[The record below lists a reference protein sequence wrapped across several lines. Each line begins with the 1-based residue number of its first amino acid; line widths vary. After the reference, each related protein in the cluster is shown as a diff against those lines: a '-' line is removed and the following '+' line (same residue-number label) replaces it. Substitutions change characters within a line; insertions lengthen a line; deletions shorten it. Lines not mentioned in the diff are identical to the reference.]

1 MTVYHASAY
10 RYDYKQQSKFHKLD
24 NHEIKIMLDY
34 TISSGNIFQDLG
46 FANAEEKLAKV
57 KLASVITDILE
68 QQQITPQQAAQIL
81 GLELEQINNLTN
93 GILKDFTKDFTIE
106 NLLSYLIKL
115 GQNVEIM
122 VTNQQPDKSQPKIN
136 VVYQKIA

>member
-1 MTVYHASAY
+1 
-10 RYDYKQQSKFHKLD
+10 
-24 NHEIKIMLDY
+24 MLDY

-57 KLASVITDILE
+57 KLASVIADILE

-93 GILKDFTKDFTIE
+93 GILKDFTIE

-122 VTNQQPDKSQPKIN
+122 VTNQQPDKSQHKIN

>member
-1 MTVYHASAY
+1 
-10 RYDYKQQSKFHKLD
+10 
-24 NHEIKIMLDY
+24 MLDY
-34 TISSGNIFQDLG
+34 TTSSGNIFQDLG
-46 FANAEEKLAKV
+46 FDN
-57 KLASVITDILE
+57 LE
-68 QQQITPQQAAQIL
+68 QQQITLQQAAQIL

-93 GILKDFTKDFTIE
+93 GILKDFTIE

>member
-1 MTVYHASAY
+1 
-10 RYDYKQQSKFHKLD
+10 
-24 NHEIKIMLDY
+24 MLDY

-57 KLASVITDILE
+57 KLASVIADILE

-93 GILKDFTKDFTIE
+93 GILKEFTIE

-115 GQNVEIM
+115 DQNVEIM

-136 VVYQKIA
+136 VIYQKIA

>member
-1 MTVYHASAY
+1 
-10 RYDYKQQSKFHKLD
+10 
-24 NHEIKIMLDY
+24 MLDY
-34 TISSGNIFQDLG
+34 TISSGNIFQDLE

-57 KLASVITDILE
+57 KLVSVIADVLE

-93 GILKDFTKDFTIE
+93 GILKDFTIE

-122 VTNQQPDKSQPKIN
+122 VTNQQQDKSQPKIN
-136 VVYQKIA
+136 VVY

>member
-1 MTVYHASAY
+1 
-10 RYDYKQQSKFHKLD
+10 
-24 NHEIKIMLDY
+24 MLDY

-93 GILKDFTKDFTIE
+93 GILKEFTIE

-115 GQNVEIM
+115 GQKVEIM
-122 VTNQQPDKSQPKIN
+122 VRTQQQDISQPKIN

>member
-1 MTVYHASAY
+1 
-10 RYDYKQQSKFHKLD
+10 
-24 NHEIKIMLDY
+24 MLDY
-34 TISSGNIFQDLG
+34 TTSSGNIFQDLG

-57 KLASVITDILE
+57 KLASVIADILE

-93 GILKDFTKDFTIE
+93 GILKDFTIE

>member
-1 MTVYHASAY
+1 
-10 RYDYKQQSKFHKLD
+10 
-24 NHEIKIMLDY
+24 MLDY

-57 KLASVITDILE
+57 KLASVIADILE

-93 GILKDFTKDFTIE
+93 GILKEFTIE
-106 NLLSYLIKL
+106 TLLSYILIKTIFNL
-115 GQNVEIM
+115 QYLIYQNGL
-122 VTNQQPDKSQPKIN
+122 
-136 VVYQKIA
+136 

>member
-1 MTVYHASAY
+1 
-10 RYDYKQQSKFHKLD
+10 
-24 NHEIKIMLDY
+24 MLDY

-93 GILKDFTKDFTIE
+93 GILKDFTIE

>member
-1 MTVYHASAY
+1 
-10 RYDYKQQSKFHKLD
+10 
-24 NHEIKIMLDY
+24 MLDY
-34 TISSGNIFQDLG
+34 TTSSGNIFQDLG
-46 FANAEEKLAKV
+46 FDNAEEKLAKV
-57 KLASVITDILE
+57 KLASVIADILE
-68 QQQITPQQAAQIL
+68 QQQITLQQAAQIL

-93 GILKDFTKDFTIE
+93 GILKDFTIE

>member
-1 MTVYHASAY
+1 
-10 RYDYKQQSKFHKLD
+10 
-24 NHEIKIMLDY
+24 MLDY

-57 KLASVITDILE
+57 KLASVIADILE

-122 VTNQQPDKSQPKIN
+122 VTNQQPDKSHPKIN

>member
-1 MTVYHASAY
+1 
-10 RYDYKQQSKFHKLD
+10 
-24 NHEIKIMLDY
+24 MLDH

-57 KLASVITDILE
+57 KLASVIADILE
-68 QQQITPQQAAQIL
+68 QQQITPQQATQIL

-93 GILKDFTKDFTIE
+93 GILKEFTIE

>member
-1 MTVYHASAY
+1 
-10 RYDYKQQSKFHKLD
+10 
-24 NHEIKIMLDY
+24 MLDY
-34 TISSGNIFQDLG
+34 TISSGNIFQDLR

-57 KLASVITDILE
+57 KLASVIADILK

-81 GLELEQINNLTN
+81 GLELEKINNLTN
-93 GILKDFTKDFTIE
+93 GILKDFTIE

-122 VTNQQPDKSQPKIN
+122 VTNQQQDKSQPKIN

>member
-1 MTVYHASAY
+1 
-10 RYDYKQQSKFHKLD
+10 
-24 NHEIKIMLDY
+24 MLDY

-57 KLASVITDILE
+57 KLASVLADILE

-93 GILKDFTKDFTIE
+93 GILKEFTIE

-115 GQNVEIM
+115 GQNVEII
-122 VTNQQPDKSQPKIN
+122 VTNQQQDKSQPKIN

>member
-1 MTVYHASAY
+1 
-10 RYDYKQQSKFHKLD
+10 
-24 NHEIKIMLDY
+24 MLDY
-34 TISSGNIFQDLG
+34 TISSGNIFQDLR

-57 KLASVITDILE
+57 KLASVIADILE

-93 GILKDFTKDFTIE
+93 GILKEFTIE

-115 GQNVEIM
+115 GQNVEIT
-122 VTNQQPDKSQPKIN
+122 VTNQQPYKSQPKIN
-136 VVYQKIA
+136 VVYQKIT

>member
-1 MTVYHASAY
+1 M
-10 RYDYKQQSKFHKLD
+10 LD
-24 NHEIKIMLDY
+24 N

-93 GILKDFTKDFTIE
+93 GILKDFTIE

-115 GQNVEIM
+115 GENVEIM

>member
-1 MTVYHASAY
+1 
-10 RYDYKQQSKFHKLD
+10 
-24 NHEIKIMLDY
+24 MLDY

-57 KLASVITDILE
+57 KLAAVIADILE
-68 QQQITPQQAAQIL
+68 QQQITPQQATQIL

-93 GILKDFTKDFTIE
+93 GILKDFTIE

-122 VTNQQPDKSQPKIN
+122 VTNQQEDKSQPKIN

>member
-1 MTVYHASAY
+1 
-10 RYDYKQQSKFHKLD
+10 
-24 NHEIKIMLDY
+24 MLDY

-57 KLASVITDILE
+57 KLASVIADILE

-81 GLELEQINNLTN
+81 GLELKQINNLTN
-93 GILKDFTKDFTIE
+93 GILKEFTIE

-122 VTNQQPDKSQPKIN
+122 VTNQQPDKSQHKIN

>member
-1 MTVYHASAY
+1 
-10 RYDYKQQSKFHKLD
+10 
-24 NHEIKIMLDY
+24 MLDY

-57 KLASVITDILE
+57 KLASVIADILE
-68 QQQITPQQAAQIL
+68 QQQITHQEAGEVL
-81 GLELEQINNLTN
+81 DLEVEKVNNLIN
-93 GILKDFTKDFTIE
+93 GILKEFTIE

-122 VTNQQPDKSQPKIN
+122 VTNQQQDKSQPKIN

>member
-1 MTVYHASAY
+1 MEAE
-10 RYDYKQQSKFHKLD
+10 KFDTKFDNSEDITEFLD
-24 NHEIKIMLDY
+24 LSQARHPILDY
-34 TISSGNIFQDLG
+34 TIISGNIFQDLE

-57 KLASVITDILE
+57 KLASVIADILE
-68 QQQITPQQAAQIL
+68 QQEITRQQATQIL
-81 GLELEQINNLTN
+81 DLEIEKLNNLTK
-93 GILKDFTKDFTIE
+93 GMLKEFTIE

-115 GQNVEIM
+115 GQKVEIM

>member
-1 MTVYHASAY
+1 
-10 RYDYKQQSKFHKLD
+10 
-24 NHEIKIMLDY
+24 MLDY
-34 TISSGNIFQDLG
+34 TISFGNIFQDLG

-57 KLASVITDILE
+57 KLASVIADILE

-93 GILKDFTKDFTIE
+93 GILKDFTIE

>member
-34 TISSGNIFQDLG
+34 TISFGNIFQDLG

-93 GILKDFTKDFTIE
+93 GILKEFTIE

>member
-1 MTVYHASAY
+1 MFDS
-10 RYDYKQQSKFHKLD
+10 
-24 NHEIKIMLDY
+24 

-57 KLASVITDILE
+57 KLASVIADILE

-81 GLELEQINNLTN
+81 GLELEKVNDLSN
-93 GILKDFTKDFTIE
+93 GILKDFTIE
-106 NLLSYLIKL
+106 NLLTYLIKL
-115 GQNVEIM
+115 GQNIEIM
-122 VTNQQPDKSQPKIN
+122 VTNQQAEKSQPKIN

>member
-1 MTVYHASAY
+1 
-10 RYDYKQQSKFHKLD
+10 
-24 NHEIKIMLDY
+24 MLDY

-57 KLASVITDILE
+57 KLASVIADILE

-93 GILKDFTKDFTIE
+93 GILKEFTIE

-122 VTNQQPDKSQPKIN
+122 VTNQQTEQYQPKIN

>member
-1 MTVYHASAY
+1 
-10 RYDYKQQSKFHKLD
+10 
-24 NHEIKIMLDY
+24 MLDY

-122 VTNQQPDKSQPKIN
+122 VTNQQQDKSQPKIN

>member
-1 MTVYHASAY
+1 
-10 RYDYKQQSKFHKLD
+10 
-24 NHEIKIMLDY
+24 MLDY

-57 KLASVITDILE
+57 KLASVIADILE

-81 GLELEQINNLTN
+81 GVELEQINNLTN
-93 GILKDFTKDFTIE
+93 GILKEFTIE

-115 GQNVEIM
+115 GQNV
-122 VTNQQPDKSQPKIN
+122 
-136 VVYQKIA
+136 

>member
-1 MTVYHASAY
+1 
-10 RYDYKQQSKFHKLD
+10 
-24 NHEIKIMLDY
+24 MLDY

-57 KLASVITDILE
+57 KLASVIADILE

-93 GILKDFTKDFTIE
+93 GILKEFTIE